1 MTQYYEC
8 HVTMLGNKEVLKRIT
23 ENIGWVFS
31 SIENDANLGEGVK
44 MYATKQLNKRVQDR
58 GAVQI
63 LQDAAQLLR
72 DWGADVLRE
81 KVEVVIFDT
90 RSSKVRACTDC
101 ASCQEA
107 REC

>member
-8 HVTMLGNKEVLKRIT
+8 HVTMLGNREVLKRIT
-23 ENIGWVFS
+23 EGMGWVFS
-31 SIENDANLGEGVK
+31 SIENDANLGDGVK
-44 MYATKQLNKRVQDR
+44 MYATKQLNKRVHDS
-58 GAVQI
+58 GAVEI
-63 LQDAAQLLR
+63 LQDAANSLR
-72 DWGADVLRE
+72 SCGAEVLRE

-107 REC
+107 RE